1 MLIPCVLPHCSVQV
15 ISLSWNQQNNRS
27 SKTGPIKVS
36 HFLLSSRKNSGSNC
50 TYLVSSPGPS
60 MWLLRTGE
68 RFSSPD
74 LAQVEIRPTPCS
86 LVGSSFLYSFV
97 IHDYQSILIIS
108 NILAFF
114 LFLLS
119 LSRICLT
126 NLWVKINDLYRT
138 SLWAGFVFLSFCFFY
153 GYAVIYGSVGA
164 RALSIYDPRVGIDIY
179 ICRSIPS
186 EPSDQSK
193 VWTTQ

>member
-1 MLIPCVLPHCSVQV
+1 MEQLYLLGLQPWAEHVTASYWRKVF
-15 ISLSWNQQNNRS
+15 ISRF
-27 SKTGPIKVS
+27 G
-36 HFLLSSRKNSGSNC
+36 SSRD
-50 TYLVSSPGPS
+50 PPDP
-60 MWLLRTGE
+60 M
-68 RFSSPD
+68 FSSCSWFFF
-74 LAQVEIRPTPCS
+74 LALFCPRLPKHTN
-86 LVGSSFLYSFV
+86 
-97 IHDYQSILIIS
+97 
-108 NILAFF
+108 NIQYIGVF

-179 ICRSIPS
+179 ADLSPANRLINPKYGLLSNLLTRTYFKLSTLLIS
-186 EPSDQSK
+186 
-193 VWTTQ
+193 